1 LRDVVGRYHAR
12 GFTVCDIHGDQELE
26 CVRVPMRPIEIN
38 VVPADSHVG
47 EVERSIRTMKERLRS
62 MAHGMP
68 YKRLPQLMIT
78 HMVADTVRCLNQ
90 FPWKNGISSIL
101 SPASI
106 VTGVGNPDYNK
117 MRLEFGAYVQL
128 FEDNAPSNTFRSRS
142 LGAIALTPTGNAQGD
157 YFFMSLAT
165 GKRISRHAW
174 TVLPIPD
181 TAIARVEK
189 IALNEGQ
196 PLLQSSGLV
205 VEWRPDQPIDDSEY
219 DVDYAPPQHA
229 PAEEGLPPAAYAPI
243 DAAEVADLLDDGPH
257 PYYDPVADIGA
268 GPGAVSDGDD
278 EEDDDYDDY
287 DDDDDDNSTDL
298 NFHGANQHGDNA
310 NDGDQEGAL
319 IDNPVGY
326 DSTDDTD
333 FPAAIEAT
341 FPTDGDVFADAT
353 DNNDFA
359 DAAANDAP
367 AEQGASDGQA
377 AGAQGAPYGLRPRS
391 AKPAEGFRQAMDA
404 PHNNQSY
411 FPPKQ
416 FPTIG
421 HSLAQRGYTFKMTP
435 EFENSIFG
443 YVLNQMTAKAGI
455 KKHGKAAEAALMKE
469 FAQLEALDVYESVD
483 PKSLTKEQRHN
494 ALRAINLIKEK
505 RDGVLKG
512 RTVADGRAQRSIYPK
527 SQTASPTVGTDALL
541 LSIMID
547 AYENRDVATADV
559 VGAYLKAF
567 MDDFVLM
574 KFTGDS
580 VDILCEMNPEH
591 VKNTTF
597 ENGTK
602 VLYVRLIKAIYGCVK
617 SALLWYEL
625 FHGHLKDMGF
635 ALNPYDPCVANCTI
649 EGKQCTIAW
658 YVDDTKI
665 SHVNPEVVTSVIDQ
679 IEERFDKMTVTR
691 GREHTF
697 LGMKIRY
704 TGEGTA
710 IITMKQYLEEALAE
724 SEMHISRTAVTPAT
738 RNLFE
743 VDPDSPRLDKHRAEV
758 LHSVTA
764 KLLYVSL
771 RARVDLLLAVVF
783 LCTRVSVSTEQDEA
797 KLRRVLEYINGSIAD
812 EYVLGADDMGRMRS
826 WVDAS
831 FAVHPGMRSHTGG
844 VISFG
849 RGGLVC
855 KSMKHKS
862 VELSSTGAEL
872 VGASNYLPNTLWV
885 KQFLE
890 AQGHHIHESF
900 FEQDNESAIRME
912 TNGRMSAGAK
922 SRHINIRYFWI
933 KDQTKDANITVRH
946 CPTLEMLADFFTKP
960 LQGEL
965 FKKFKAVLLGHA
977 HVNTLAMKPMVSAEE
992 RVGKGRSNP
1001 KGITATGVVDT
1012 GTSNSTVPK
1021 NVTGKENMNVTW
1033 ADVVRTKAPKAATS
1047 EAMKNSVLGDRKFVS
1062 KIILS
1067 KQSRY

>member
-1 LRDVVGRYHAR
+1 M
-12 GFTVCDIHGDQELE
+12 Q
-26 CVRVPMRPIEIN
+26 PIEIN

-90 FPWKNGISSIL
+90 FPWTNGISSTL

-106 VTGVGNPDYNK
+106 VTGLGNPDYNQ

-128 FEDNAPSNTFRSRS
+128 FEDNDPSNTLRSRS

-196 PLLQSSGLV
+196 ALLQSSGLV

-219 DVDYAPPQHA
+219 DADYAPPQHA
-229 PAEEGLPPAAYAPI
+229 PVEEGLPPAAYAPI
-243 DAAEVADLLDDGPH
+243 DATEVADLLDDGPH
-257 PYYDPVADIGA
+257 PYHEPIADIGV
-268 GPGAVSDGDD
+268 GPGAVSDGEDD
-278 EEDDDYDDY
+278 EEADEYGDGNDEDDDK
-287 DDDDDDNSTDL
+287 STDL
-298 NFHGANQHGDNA
+298 NFHGANQHDDDA
-310 NDGDQEGAL
+310 NDGEQGAQGAL
-319 IDNPVGY
+319 IDNPVVY
-326 DSTDDTD
+326 DSADDTD
-333 FPAAIEAT
+333 FPPAIEDT
-341 FPTDGDVFADAT
+341 FPTDDDVFTDAT
-353 DNNDFA
+353 DDNDFA
-359 DAAANDAP
+359 DAAADNAP
-367 AEQGASDGQA
+367 AEHEAPDGQA

-421 HSLAQRGYTFKMTP
+421 YSLAQRGYTFVMTP
-435 EFENSIFG
+435 EFEKSIFG

-512 RTVADGRAQRSIYPK
+512 RTVADGRAQRLIYPK

-580 VDILCEMNPEH
+580 VDILCKMNPEN
-591 VKNTTF
+591 VKNTTV

-617 SALLWYEL
+617 SALLWYDL

-635 ALNPYDPCVANCTI
+635 ALNPYDSCVANCTI

-665 SHVNPEVVTSVIDQ
+665 SHVNPEVVTSIIDQ

-724 SEMHISRTAVTPAT
+724 SEIRISRTAVTPAT

-812 EYVLGADDMGRMRS
+812 EYVLGADDMVRMRS

-890 AQGHHIHESF
+890 AQGHRIHESF

-933 KDQTKDANITVRH
+933 KYQTKDANITVRH

-965 FKKFKAVLLGHA
+965 FKRFKAVLLGHA
-977 HVNTLAMKPMVSAEE
+977 HVNTLAVKPMVSAKE

-1012 GTSNSTVPK
+1012 GTANNSTVPK
-1021 NVTGKENMNVTW
+1021 NVTGKENTNVTW

-1047 EAMKNSVLGDRKFVS
+1047 KTMKNSLLGNRKFVS
-1062 KIILS
+1062 KVILW